1 MTRTSRTTP
10 TLRCLVALVMI
21 APPTVASP
29 TTTESPRAAL
39 RALPLVERC
48 AIAQELAT
56 QAMHYA
62 VHTRRMDEFFV
73 DHRAQFVAFLHPSD
87 TSEANK
93 LVASTESCAPV
104 QKTLVAQR
112 DGVVWTTLIAGI
124 ERRGEK
130 KAFVL
135 FLDDEVA
142 VDGPRF
148 HFSWA
153 TNEPYSGNDRPPGPG
168 VHMETGKP
176 LILWSAPELHVYIEK
191 TPSGV
196 NVRTLLTLGAADNAL
211 LPVASRATSTTTPA
225 P

>member
-1 MTRTSRTTP
+1 MP
-10 TLRCLVALVMI
+10 ALRCLLVALAMV
-21 APPTVASP
+21 APAAASPPTTA
-29 TTTESPRAAL
+29 SPRAEL
-39 RALPLVERC
+39 RALPLAERC
-48 AIAQELAT
+48 AIAQTLAT

-62 VHTRRMDEFFV
+62 VRTRRMDAFFV

-93 LVASTESCAPV
+93 LIASTETCAPV

-112 DGVVWTTLIAGI
+112 DGVVWTTTIAGV

-130 KAFVL
+130 NSFVL
-135 FLDDEVA
+135 FLNDDVA
-142 VDGPRF
+142 ADGPRF

-153 TNEPYSGNDRPPGPG
+153 TIEPYAGNDRPPGPG

-176 LILWSAPELHVYIEK
+176 LILWSAPELHVYIEN
-191 TPSGV
+191 TPFGV
-196 NVRTLLTLGAADNAL
+196 NVRTLLALGAADNAL
-211 LPVASRATSTTTPA
+211 LPVATPTTTPA